1 MTKIG
6 TSKIRTMPK
15 SGQTGIRISD
25 RKYRPKTGHNRS
37 DFRRCTSQDRFGYK
51 WVIKRSSLVSA
62 HGEVDATNIR
72 NPNCLGMG
80 QILERQNLN
89 LFGFRTLT
97 VVYQF
102 NKVNYQMCDTTL
114 IFFHLEL

>member
-1 MTKIG
+1 MNDQNRNVQNPNNAEIG
-6 TSKIRTMPK
+6 TN
-15 SGQTGIRISD
+15 GNSD
-25 RKYRPKTGHNRS
+25 FRQKYRPKTGHNRS

-97 VVYQF
+97 VYQF
-102 NKVNYQMCDTTL
+102 NSTK
-114 IFFHLEL
+114 